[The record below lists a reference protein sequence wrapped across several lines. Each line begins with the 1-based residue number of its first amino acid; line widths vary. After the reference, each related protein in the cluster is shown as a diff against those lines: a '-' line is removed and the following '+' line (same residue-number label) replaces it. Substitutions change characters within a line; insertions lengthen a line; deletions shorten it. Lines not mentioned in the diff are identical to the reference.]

1 MAEGA
6 RSRAHNLVRNAI
18 CLIAHDLGLPAAREP
33 KFPHNGRRADVLVQ
47 TVAGRP
53 IAIDTSIVNSPIA
66 TAADAKVG
74 EYAADCQ
81 KAGYLF
87 TPVIA
92 NFWLEVNEATTKLL
106 RQLSAYGRHNGG
118 GQQSSTIV
126 FTRFQLAL
134 AKAVGGVLTEVL
146 TGVKGSLSS
155 VVLAH

>member
-1 MAEGA
+1 MLF
-6 RSRAHNLVRNAI
+6 RS
-18 CLIAHDLGLPAAREP
+18 
-33 KFPHNGRRADVLVQ
+33 
-47 TVAGRP
+47 
-53 IAIDTSIVNSPIA
+53 
-66 TAADAKVG
+66 
-74 EYAADCQ
+74 CQ